1 ASRIKEEFHR
11 PAVII
16 AIDNDGIGKGSA
28 RSIAGFDLYEA
39 LTEVSGHL
47 QNYGGHPMAAGLMLS
62 EENFED
68 FKKAFLSF
76 AESNLTEEDME
87 PRLKLDAEIRLNDI
101 NSRFMRFLEL
111 LGPYGPG
118 NMRPKFVAR
127 NLKVVGNPRII
138 GNGNH
143 IRFRVKQERTSF
155 PTIGFNLSEH
165 YEDLIKGNSVDL
177 AFVVEVNEWRGKSTI
192 QLNLRDIKQ
201 ANIT

>member
-1 ASRIKEEFHR
+1 M
-11 PAVII
+11 
-16 AIDNDGIGKGSA
+16 
-28 RSIAGFDLYEA
+28 
-39 LTEVSGHL
+39 SGHL
-47 QNYGGHPMAAGLMLS
+47 QNYGGHPMAAGLVLS

-76 AESNLTEEDME
+76 AKSALSEEDME

-127 NLKVVGNPRII
+127 NLKVAGNPRIV

-143 IRFRVKQERTSF
+143 IRFKVKQERTSL
-155 PTIGFNLSEH
+155 PAIGFNLSKH
-165 YEDLIKGNSVDL
+165 YKDLISGSLVDL

-192 QLNLRDIKQ
+192 QLNLKDIKQ
-201 ANIT
+201 VNNT